1 MQWNGMV
8 STMARSQGVL
18 KPASIYMFGP
28 LIDAPPA
35 HPDTILPTLTYM
47 QKSLTDM
54 GMEKVHLCMDMQLF
68 AVTKQICWYQSLQ
81 FNNVIVHPG
90 GMHFIQSFVGCIG
103 KLMKD
108 SGLESYVAAA
118 YGGLTGIFNGKSWVK
133 AMRAFRS
140 VSVALLKRSVN

>member
-1 MQWNGMV
+1 MV

-103 KLMKD
+103 KLMKG